1 MNFIIFCRDVAK
13 AFQVGDTAVAKQVLV
28 KMKYY
33 SSIAARIK
41 DLKQNKSQ

>member
-1 MNFIIFCRDVAK
+1 M
-13 AFQVGDTAVAKQVLV
+13 GDTAVAKQVLV

-41 DLKQNKSQ
+41 DLKQNEFLKSQ